1 MGTRVTRAAAHYQ
14 VEEVK
19 RRMKLDPRSWVRE
32 RWAIVYHALIAPRKA
47 EEIARDTGVSVT
59 TVRRVISSY
68 NRMPTCRDRNA
79 RQRWTPS

>member
-1 MGTRVTRAAAHYQ
+1 

-32 RWAIVYHALIAPRKA
+32 RWRIIYHALMSRSLA

-59 TVRRVISSY
+59 TVRRVISTY
-68 NRMPTCRDRNA
+68 NRLGLA
-79 RQRWTPS
+79 A